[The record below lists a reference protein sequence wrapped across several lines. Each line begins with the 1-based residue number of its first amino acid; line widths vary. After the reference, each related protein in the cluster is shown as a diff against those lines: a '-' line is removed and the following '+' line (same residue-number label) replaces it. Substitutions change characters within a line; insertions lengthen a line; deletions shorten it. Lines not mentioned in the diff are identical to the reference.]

1 MERKFSIQVLLALVI
16 AALLG
21 GALAVGL
28 WVALD
33 GSQVAQSDYGTAC
46 YREQGGNVWVC
57 GDGGAMR
64 FEAGSTLTS
73 DGAVA
78 MADLTLSGD
87 LGVVNIAA
95 SGDITAVNALLSGD
109 LDVVDITAAGDVSA
123 VNATLTS
130 DLGVVNITAT
140 GDITAVNALLS
151 GDITAVNALLSGDL
165 DVVNLTASGDITAAG
180 DVSAV
185 NATLTSDLG
194 VVNITATGDI
204 TAVNALLS
212 GDITAV
218 NALLSGD
225 LDVVNLTASGDI
237 TAGGMLT
244 VTDEIVYGLHGLYPI
259 GAGLPGFQ
267 IGGGRAQITGTKVF
281 THAIGTARVVLCA
294 METPTAA
301 AGICGI
307 ERGTGTVTLT
317 VYTVPTMTQAVA
329 PAWVDWLIMG
339 QP

>member
-165 DVVNLTASGDITAAG
+165 DVVNLTASGDITA
-180 DVSAV
+180 
-185 NATLTSDLG
+185 
-194 VVNITATGDI
+194 
-204 TAVNALLS
+204 
-212 GDITAV
+212 
-218 NALLSGD
+218 
-225 LDVVNLTASGDI
+225 
-237 TAGGMLT
+237 GGMLT

>member
-140 GDITAVNALLS
+140 GN
-151 GDITAVNALLSGDL
+151 
-165 DVVNLTASGDITAAG
+165 
-180 DVSAV
+180 
-185 NATLTSDLG
+185 
-194 VVNITATGDI
+194 I

>member
-64 FEAGSTLTS
+64 FEVGSTLTS

-123 VNATLTS
+123 VNAILTS

-140 GDITAVNALLS
+140 
-151 GDITAVNALLSGDL
+151 
-165 DVVNLTASGDITAAG
+165 
-180 DVSAV
+180 
-185 NATLTSDLG
+185 
-194 VVNITATGDI
+194 
-204 TAVNALLS
+204 

-267 IGGGRAQITGTKVF
+267 IGGGRAQITGTQVF
-281 THAIGTARVVLCA
+281 THAIGTARAVLCA

-317 VYTVPTMTQAVA
+317 VYTVPEMTQAVA

>member
-165 DVVNLTASGDITAAG
+165 DVVNLTASGDITA
-180 DVSAV
+180 
-185 NATLTSDLG
+185 
-194 VVNITATGDI
+194 
-204 TAVNALLS
+204 
-212 GDITAV
+212 
-218 NALLSGD
+218 
-225 LDVVNLTASGDI
+225 
-237 TAGGMLT
+237 GGMLT

-267 IGGGRAQITGTKVF
+267 IGGGRAQITGTQVF
-281 THAIGTARVVLCA
+281 THAIGTARAVLCA